1 MNRFHSVLTQTG
13 ERLSLPKATKSLI
26 LVEIAADLEDLFRH
40 YLEQGLS
47 EEEAA
52 ARAEEKVDMSDD
64 ALVELVQIHSTAR
77 SWSDRV
83 SRRAQPFWERIA
95 MGLIVVF
102 LLAISLIEAEWSLM
116 LSRTNVF
123 VWPVLAI
130 FVALVISAAMQGFRR
145 SNGSNHRR
153 LRTYLATPLFFGG
166 ASLVVGFGGFAFD
179 LYRNLMRMVHDP
191 ENAAS
196 YFARSFLGGTST
208 LMIAFLVALV
218 AAIVWFV
225 FAGRVARLEQDAV
238 RSILEVS

>member
-1 MNRFHSVLTQTG
+1 MNRFHGVLSQTG

-26 LVEIAADLEDLFRH
+26 LVEIAADLEDLFKH
-40 YLEQGLS
+40 YLQQGLS

-52 ARAEEKVDMSDD
+52 ARAEEKVDMSDE
-64 ALVELVQIHSTAR
+64 ALVELVQIHSEAR
-77 SWSDRV
+77 SWTDRV
-83 SRRAQPFWERIA
+83 SRRAQPFWERFA

-102 LLAISLIEAEWSLM
+102 LFAISLIEAEWSLM

-130 FVALVISAAMQGFRR
+130 FAALVVSALLQGFRL

-153 LRTYLATPLFFGG
+153 LRAYLATPLFLGG
-166 ASLVVGFGGFAFD
+166 ASLVVGFGGFAID
-179 LYRNLMRMVHDP
+179 GYRTLTRMVRDP
-191 ENAAS
+191 ENAS
-196 YFARSFLGGTST
+196 GYFAGCFLGGTST
-208 LMIAFLVALV
+208 LMIAFLVALC

-238 RSILEVS
+238 KTLLEV